1 MIKMADDF
9 VRDCHRLNVDRL
21 DEIAYTPQQL
31 RSNIDNYIEKSIQP
45 NLAQGKKITCSTQ
58 WSNSYDVGGP
68 KALVDGN
75 YGIMNYNFNWLGFEG
90 ADMDVVIDLDSV
102 QDIHHI
108 SMDFLFYPLSWIFV
122 PKRVT
127 CWISDDQQN
136 WTEVGSNTYENE
148 ELLAVCK
155 IIGYNF
161 DNLQYRGR
169 YIRVKAESL
178 LTNPEWH
185 RGVGQPCWIFCDE
198 IIVR

>member
-31 RSNIDNYIEKSIQP
+31 RSNIDNYIKKSTQP

-90 ADMDVVIDLDSV
+90 ADMDVVIDLDSI
-102 QDIHHI
+102 QDIHQI

-127 CWISDDQQN
+127 CWVSDDQQN

-155 IIGYNF
+155 IVGYNF

-178 LTNPEWH
+178 LTNPAWH